1 MKVQYLDLSLDGTQ
15 AHQEDASE
23 TGGRCGVLVLF
34 GLVWWR
40 GFLFCFVF
48 LFLIFFFFFRNH
60 PLVCLRLR
68 WVFATVHR
76 LSLVVAVVGADL

>member
-1 MKVQYLDLSLDGTQ
+1 MKVQYLNLALDGTQ

-23 TGGRCGVLVLF
+23 TGGWCGVLVLF

-40 GFLFCFVF
+40 GFLFCFSFFYFYFF
-48 LFLIFFFFFRNH
+48 LRNH
-60 PLVCLRLR
+60 SLVCLRLR

-76 LSLVVAVVGADL
+76 LSLVVAAVGADL